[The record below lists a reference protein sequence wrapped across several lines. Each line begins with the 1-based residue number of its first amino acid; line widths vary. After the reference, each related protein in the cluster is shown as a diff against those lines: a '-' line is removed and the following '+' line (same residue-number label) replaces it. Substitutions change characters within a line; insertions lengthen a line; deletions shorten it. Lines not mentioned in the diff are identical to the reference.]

1 MRSRL
6 AIGPIVRSPP
16 RPDTLEMPQPEHEPP
31 AATQPPRVDGEVV
44 AAAVALLEAAALT
57 AAMRRVAS
65 WNPHLHLSAAA
76 DRLWAPSAS
85 TDQESW
91 RTDPSKHATQ
101 FRLAVLV
108 AEATIGRCLAEDGYL
123 SARQLSVDLRQA
135 AAWLAAGARFGGWC
149 RGVQPLPCCPLLAP
163 PPRRQARRYRM
174 GIAPTLWASRLA
186 TM

>member
-6 AIGPIVRSPP
+6 AIGPIVRPPP

-135 AAWLAAGARFGGWC
+135 AAWLAAGARFGG
-149 RGVQPLPCCPLLAP
+149 
-163 PPRRQARRYRM
+163 
-174 GIAPTLWASRLA
+174 
-186 TM
+186 